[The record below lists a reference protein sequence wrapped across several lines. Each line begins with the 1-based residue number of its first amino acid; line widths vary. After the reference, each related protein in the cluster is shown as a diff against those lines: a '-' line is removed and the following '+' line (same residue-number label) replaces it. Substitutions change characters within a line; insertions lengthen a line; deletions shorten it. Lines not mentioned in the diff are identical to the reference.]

1 MNLRDIFLAGAFA
14 QGGGGAVSPEQI
26 TEAVNSYLDKNPV
39 ESYKLPVANATTLGG
54 VKPVTATSDMTQ
66 DVGVDA
72 NGKLFTKPGEGG
84 VDLAMTGAEVGQI
97 AKITAVDASGVPT
110 AWEPVDMPSGG
121 GGDDVWEL
129 MATVDMVQDATYAQ
143 VSLPAP
149 VKKLLVYSANG
160 NALLTATNIM
170 IRLATGSKAY
180 NNEYFG
186 SSPDTANNGTW
197 NDLTIYVD
205 FTISEKPFQL
215 TTKSSGS
222 APSSTF
228 MEYCRRYDNTMTP
241 QSFYITTANGT
252 GVFNEKKFTVYG
264 VRA

>member
-1 MNLRDIFLAGAFA
+1 MEQLLQALLNGEVPADFTPQSRNEALLYALCQQGV
-14 QGGGGAVSPEQI
+14 GGGGAVSPEQI

-39 ESYKLPVANATTLGG
+39 
-54 VKPVTATSDMTQ
+54 
-66 DVGVDA
+66 
-72 NGKLFTKPGEGG
+72 G
-84 VDLAMTGAEVGQI
+84 VDLAMTGAAVGQI

-129 MATVDMVQDATYAQ
+129 MATVDMVQDATYAK
-143 VSLPAP
+143 VDLPAP
-149 VKKLLVYSANG
+149 VKKLLVLSDNG
-160 NALLTATNIM
+160 KALITDTNVM
-170 IRLATGSKAY
+170 VRLATSSKAY

-186 SSPDTANNGTW
+186 SSPDTTNGGTW

-205 FTISEKPFQL
+205 FTISDKPFQL
-215 TTKSSGS
+215 TTKSSGT
-222 APSSTF
+222 APSGTF
-228 MEYCRRYDNTMTP
+228 MEYCRRYDQTMTP
-241 QSFYITTANGT
+241 QSFYITTANGA